1 MQLKLKFYQLTPC
14 TSSIINFNKNNIAG
28 HCFARF
34 EILVFHLW
42 RRHGTQKGYNVR
54 TQPEF
59 DKAQTQVLRWL
70 KSCLQRVRDLRQWES
85 VTMILGG
92 LKAFCHS
99 TDTII
104 ITIVI
109 ISYTGLLLTFFHLQK
124 THSTNSTLLK
134 MQCFQQFFRKSDFLA
149 WEYDFLTGD
158 RANPLETK
166 SKYSNGD
173 KGC

>member
-42 RRHGTQKGYNVR
+42 RRHGKQKGYNVR

-70 KSCLQRVRDLRQWES
+70 KSCLQRVRDLRWWES
-85 VTMILGG
+85 VTMILVG

-99 TDTII
+99 TKTII
-104 ITIVI
+104 IAIVI

-124 THSTNSTLLK
+124 THIN
-134 MQCFQQFFRKSDFLA
+134 MHYFQQLFWKSDFLA
-149 WEYDFLTGD
+149 REYDFL
-158 RANPLETK
+158 R
-166 SKYSNGD
+166 GD
-173 KGC
+173 KSQSPGNKIKIQQWG

>member
-70 KSCLQRVRDLRQWES
+70 KSCLQRVRDLRWWES
-85 VTMILGG
+85 VTMILVG

-99 TDTII
+99 TNPII
-104 ITIVI
+104 IPIVI
-109 ISYTGLLLTFFHLQK
+109 ISYTGLLLTLFHLQK

-158 RANPLETK
+158 K
-166 SKYSNGD
+166 SQSPGNKIEIQQWG
-173 KGC
+173 